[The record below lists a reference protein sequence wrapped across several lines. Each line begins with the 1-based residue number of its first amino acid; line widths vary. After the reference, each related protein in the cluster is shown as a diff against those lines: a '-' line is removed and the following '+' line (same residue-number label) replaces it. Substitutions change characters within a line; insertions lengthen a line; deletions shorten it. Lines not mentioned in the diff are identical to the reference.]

1 MFPLKERIILLFLN
15 VLIAF
20 LIIVF
25 TYVGVTSIIKYL
37 SFPNV
42 FEYSTG
48 CVILSFSAI
57 ILGPVF
63 ISGFPVIFLGRRF
76 EHKVVAILNKI
87 IIWGF
92 VVAVFSGV
100 LFRIYYISEIKSLEY
115 VECHN
120 KNVGAFSALSTKY
133 ALTLGDCGR

>member
-20 LIIVF
+20 LMIVF

-37 SFPNV
+37 SFPDV

-48 CVILSFSAI
+48 CVILTFPAI
-57 ILGPVF
+57 VLGPVF

-76 EHKVVAILNKI
+76 DPKIAAIFNKI
-87 IIWGF
+87 IIGGI
-92 VVAVFSGV
+92 VLAVFSGV
-100 LFRIYYISEIKSLEY
+100 LFRAFYISEIKSQGY

-120 KNVGAFSALSTKY
+120 KNTGAFSVLSTKY
-133 ALTLGDCGR
+133 ALTLSDCER